1 MSDQENWEAA
11 YRNGDFKHWEFNNP
25 SPELTTL
32 VATGLLKAHAKVLDI
47 GCGGGLDAIFLA
59 RCGLQVIGLDFSD
72 TALRIAR
79 KRAHQAHVAVTWTLA
94 DAFELPL
101 ADESIDF
108 INDRGVFHVI
118 GNRDR
123 PRYASE
129 LSRVLK
135 GDGLLFIRG
144 SADAKRFVPVTEKA
158 IDRYFPSPAF
168 RRGPVLPIPL
178 FSVVGVMDARIAVL
192 FKSASR
198 KTARSKRAAR
208 LNAHRR
214 T

>member
-1 MSDQENWEAA
+1 MSDQEDWDAA
-11 YRNGDFKHWEFNNP
+11 YRDGDYTHWEFNYP
-25 SPELTTL
+25 SPELTAL
-32 VATGLLKAHAKVLDI
+32 VSAGLLRADAKVLDV

-59 RCGLQVIGLDFSD
+59 KCGLKVIGLDFSS

-79 KRAHQAHVAVTWTLA
+79 KRARQAHVAVNWTLA
-94 DAFELPL
+94 DAFKLPL
-101 ADESIDF
+101 ANESIDF
-108 INDRGVFHVI
+108 INDPGVFHII

-135 GDGLLFIRG
+135 GGGLLLIRG
-144 SADAKRFVPVTEKA
+144 SDDAKRFVPVTEKA
-158 IDRYFPSPAF
+158 IDRYFPAPAF

-192 FKSASR
+192 FKSAGR
-198 KTARSKRAAR
+198 KAARSKRTAR
-208 LNAHRR
+208 PIVGRLK
-214 T
+214 

>member
-1 MSDQENWEAA
+1 MSDQEEWESA
-11 YRNGDFKHWEFNNP
+11 YRDGDYTHWEFNYP

-32 VATGLLKAHAKVLDI
+32 VAAGLLKVHARVLDV

-59 RCGLQVIGLDFSD
+59 QCGFQVIGIDFSG

-79 KRAHQAHVAVTWTLA
+79 KRARQAHVAVNWTLA

-101 ADESIDF
+101 ADESMDF
-108 INDRGVFHVI
+108 INDRGVFHII

-135 GDGLLFIRG
+135 FGGALLVRG

-178 FSVVGVMDARIAVL
+178 FSVVGAMDARIAVL

-198 KTARSKRAAR
+198 RTARSKPDERFP
-208 LNAHRR
+208 
-214 T
+214 